1 MKFSPEVLAGL
12 DPGLARKALKF
23 LTRIDHG
30 GEGTTVDEEAFRRA
44 TGCKFRSITQTLI
57 PLGFIRKDGG
67 RYAGT
72 DLGVRLVKAQI
83 LPRISRAKLEVL
95 LTNFVARTVEAD
107 QDARFLYRF
116 ETIAVFGS
124 YLRRDEHDF
133 GDLDL
138 AVSTGLKP
146 EFGSLDDDLL
156 KRRHLSHFPADE
168 RCHWRWGPKNGSF
181 ASQKGGKRRLD
192 FIRFDELLEMGSRY
206 AIVRKAP

>member
-1 MKFSPEVLAGL
+1 VSEGFSKSES
-12 DPGLARKALKF
+12 
-23 LTRIDHG
+23 
-30 GEGTTVDEEAFRRA
+30 EEAV
-44 TGCKFRSITQTLI
+44 
-57 PLGFIRKDGG
+57 
-67 RYAGT
+67 T

-95 LTNFVARTVEAD
+95 LTNFVARAVEAD

-146 EFGSLDDDLL
+146 EFDSLDDDLL
-156 KRRHLSHFPADE
+156 TRRHLSHFPADE
-168 RCHWRWGPKNGSF
+168 RCHWRWAAHKRLLRS
-181 ASQKGGKRRLD
+181 AKGGKRRLD
-192 FIRFDELLEMGSRY
+192 FISFDELLELGSRY